1 MFFFK
6 SCGQLVLQSKRS
18 SHHYQTLGFRNST
31 FFPSY
36 RPKVLMDEDDEISSV
51 ATDDTT
57 GYPSVRLVNLAFSYD
72 ISILTYQSAF
82 TSELNIQRVS
92 ENTFILWKLWRLLD
106 VIYCCC
112 VARKTAVKLRLCK
125 RFSGPTWCSKTFKA
139 VRAKLLYSR
148 SVRETL

>member
-1 MFFFK
+1 MCDRSTPRTQK
-6 SCGQLVLQSKRS
+6 MSCLKVSRLSYTMAKPWHVLFQIVWPILVLQSKRS

-82 TSELNIQRVS
+82 VSELNIQRVS
-92 ENTFILWKLWRLLD
+92 ENNFILWKLWRLLD

-112 VARKTAVKLRLCK
+112 VARKTAVKHAL
-125 RFSGPTWCSKTFKA
+125 
-139 VRAKLLYSR
+139 V
-148 SVRETL
+148 

>member
-57 GYPSVRLVNLAFSYD
+57 GYPSVRLVNLALSYD

-82 TSELNIQRVS
+82 VS
-92 ENTFILWKLWRLLD
+92 E
-106 VIYCCC
+106 
-112 VARKTAVKLRLCK
+112 
-125 RFSGPTWCSKTFKA
+125 
-139 VRAKLLYSR
+139 
-148 SVRETL
+148 